1 MDSLSTIKINDK
13 SFPSTAAESAVEDV
27 EISIFD
33 AEKYFNEELN
43 DLKRAVEKKKKPESH
58 DPLSSP
64 AEFGAE
70 KSVRAA
76 TSSEASWNS
85 QTALLT
91 TTSAARHRASKAWFA
106 AKKWFLRRRRCCCCC
121 DGESIRVKEVIGSD
135 SDHIR
140 PIVVMDSV
148 KTSCN
153 RNSKTVHAD
162 HSYERDDVVEIHRIR
177 AAEAAPGQ
185 QRILA
190 MGRPFINATVGFT
203 FPILSSVA
211 AAKDDDVGSD
221 ASSDLFEIEAFSTQT
236 ASSCPIQSLN
246 DSVDGNSNGDRKSA
260 PVNGLHRSRLSVSA
274 SECRPSGGESEES
287 VVALRPLPEEA
298 EGGEGRRKSDGGVTS
313 ISCRPEAEGPPLIPL
328 GACPRPGP
336 GSSRSPP
343 LVAAGG

>member
-13 SFPSTAAESAVEDV
+13 SSFESTPNATETAIEDV

-43 DLKRAVEKKKKPESH
+43 DLKISVEKKKPESR

-64 AEFGAE
+64 A
-70 KSVRAA
+70 
-76 TSSEASWNS
+76 EASWNS

-91 TTSAARHRASKAWFA
+91 TTAAARRRASKAWFA
-106 AKKWFLRRRRCCCCC
+106 AKKWILRRRRCCC
-121 DGESIRVKEVIGSD
+121 DGESIRMKEVIASD
-135 SDHIR
+135 SDQIR

-148 KTSCN
+148 KSSCN

-162 HSYERDDVVEIHRIR
+162 HSYEQDDVVEIHRIM
-177 AAEAAPGQ
+177 ASEAAPGQ

-190 MGRPFINATVGFT
+190 TGRPFINATVSFT

-211 AAKDDDVGSD
+211 AAKEDDVGSD
-221 ASSDLFEIEAFSTQT
+221 ASSDLFEIEAFSTQM
-236 ASSCPIQSLN
+236 ASSCPIQLLT
-246 DSVDGNSNGDRKSA
+246 DSVDGNSSRDRKSA
-260 PVNGLHRSRLSVSA
+260 PVNGLLRSRLSVSA

-287 VVALRPLPEEA
+287 VEALRPSPEEA
-298 EGGEGRRKSDGGVTS
+298 GGGEGRRKSDGGATS
-313 ISCRPEAEGPPLIPL
+313 MSCREG
-328 GACPRPGP
+328 PGP

-343 LVAAGG
+343 LVTAGG

>member
-1 MDSLSTIKINDK
+1 MDSLSTIKINEK
-13 SFPSTAAESAVEDV
+13 SFESMPNATETAIEDV

-43 DLKRAVEKKKKPESH
+43 DLKRAVEKKQPESH

-64 AEFGAE
+64 AE

-85 QTALLT
+85 QTALT
-91 TTSAARHRASKAWFA
+91 AAARHRASKTWFA
-106 AKKWFLRRRRCCCCC
+106 AKKWFLRRRRCCC

-148 KTSCN
+148 KSSCN
-153 RNSKTVHAD
+153 RNSKTVHAAD
-162 HSYERDDVVEIHRIR
+162 HSYELQNDVVEIHRIR
-177 AAEAAPGQ
+177 ATEAAPGQ

-190 MGRPFINATVGFT
+190 TGRPFINATVGFT

-236 ASSCPIQSLN
+236 ASSCPIQSLC

-260 PVNGLHRSRLSVSA
+260 AANGLHRSRLSVSA
-274 SECRPSGGESEES
+274 SECRPTGGES
-287 VVALRPLPEEA
+287 EEA
-298 EGGEGRRKSDGGVTS
+298 EGGEGRRKSDGG
-313 ISCRPEAEGPPLIPL
+313 EGTPLIPL
-328 GACPRPGP
+328 GACERPGP

>member
-1 MDSLSTIKINDK
+1 MDSLSTIKINEK
-13 SFPSTAAESAVEDV
+13 SFESMPNATETAIEDV

-43 DLKRAVEKKKKPESH
+43 DLKRSVENKKPESH
-58 DPLSSP
+58 DQRLQLPLSSP
-64 AEFGAE
+64 E
-70 KSVRAA
+70 KSLRAA

-91 TTSAARHRASKAWFA
+91 KTAAARHRVSKAWSA
-106 AKKWFLRRRRCCCCC
+106 AKKWFLRRRRCCCN
-121 DGESIRVKEVIGSD
+121 GESVRVKEVIASD

-140 PIVVMDSV
+140 PIVLMDSV
-148 KTSCN
+148 KTSN
-153 RNSKTVHAD
+153 RYSKTVHAD

-177 AAEAAPGQ
+177 DTEAPGQ

-190 MGRPFINATVGFT
+190 TGRPFINATVGFT
-203 FPILSSVA
+203 FPILNSA
-211 AAKDDDVGSD
+211 AASKEDDVGSD

-236 ASSCPIQSLN
+236 ASSCPIHPLY
-246 DSVDGNSNGDRKSA
+246 DSVDGNSNSERRST

-274 SECRPSGGESEES
+274 NECRPSAVTGGESEEN
-287 VVALRPLPEEA
+287 VVELRPAPEEA
-298 EGGEGRRKSDGGVTS
+298 GGGEGRRKSDGGATS
-313 ISCRPEAEGPPLIPL
+313 LSCRPAAEGLPLIPL
-328 GACPRPGP
+328 GAGERPRP